1 MKESEDKKYWNPYL
15 AGSIKRSG
23 AKQMTCLKKSIMKN
37 IIVFTGLLIGFWG
50 AAHAAEQRKITA
62 SELFN
67 IKCTTCHGA
76 DESFK
81 RHATKEQFLLMIRTM
96 QFGAKVSDQE
106 MERIAAFLGDPTR
119 ILFEQRCTRCHD
131 INRIRGPPEEDW
143 RSKNRCKVKGTRRE
157 DEKEGHIRH
166 IRTRCCGDIPVF
178 NFFLLIRGTGQNNN
192 SANYP
197 V

>member
-23 AKQMTCLKKSIMKN
+23 AKHNTYLKKSIMKN
-37 IIVFTGLLIGFWG
+37 VIVFTGLLIGFWG
-50 AAHAAEQRKITA
+50 AAHAAEKRKITA

-76 DESFK
+76 DESLK
-81 RHATKEQFLLMIRTM
+81 RHATKEQFLVMIRTM

-131 INRIRGPPEEDW
+131 INRIRQARLERRTDA
-143 RSKNRCKVKGTRRE
+143 KLKVLV
-157 DEKEGHIRH
+157 EKMRKKDTSGISEQDAAAIYQYL
-166 IRTRCCGDIPVF
+166 VAF
-178 NFFLLIRGTGQNNN
+178 
-192 SANYP
+192 Y
-197 V
+197 